1 MDEQM
6 NVGGPSTYP
15 VMDNMALKKI
25 IDAPEIENIKHDLD
39 SLNKNG
45 RMLVKN
51 LKSEGG
57 EVVRE
62 SVENIKAS
70 GRAEIHKIE
79 DFVKEK
85 PMQGVAFGVVAGA
98 VLSWLIGLRRK

>member
-6 NVGGPSTYP
+6 NVGGTSRNP

-39 SLNKNG
+39 SLNKNS
-45 RMLVKN
+45 RTLVKN
-51 LKSEGG
+51 LKSDGG
-57 EVVRE
+57 DIVRE

-70 GRAEIHKIE
+70 GREEIHKIE

-85 PMQGVAFGVVAGA
+85 PMQGVAFGVVAGVA
-98 VLSWLIGLRRK
+98 LSWLIGLRRK